1 MKAVVLLYIQF
12 RQDCEW
18 QMLLVSVCAIRRLR
32 SSYYI
37 IVIRKLL
44 KVEDVNLC

>member
-18 QMLLVSVCAIRRLR
+18 QLLLVSVCAIRRFR

-37 IVIRKLL
+37 
-44 KVEDVNLC
+44 